1 MIIKHLEVE
10 GVCPLDER
18 RLDLLPGGI
27 NVLLGPNES
36 GKSTLA
42 EAVIA
47 VIFGINRKIQLQP
60 MPGAADRF
68 RGALELELEGIQY
81 RIERHFGSDATRIL
95 RRSSGGEELLFEG
108 DANPRG
114 RTEEPELYRE
124 ILSDRL
130 GLPSASVIKNSAF
143 VGQLDISVD
152 LDEELRK
159 QISGA
164 GQGDYKQAAE
174 RLQTQYYQLTAEGL
188 PGDQDRRKDREMEAL
203 EAELEALGQELDQ
216 AREISRSVNTRQE
229 ARAGFQEALNGS
241 RTKRDRARREWQ
253 ALDDFHTLVEQAE
266 SLYQQK
272 RIQQKNQE
280 QVSKLRKQID
290 SLENEL
296 EKERYQI
303 LRDLTAEERSQL
315 TKYVQSDA
323 EEAWQELQRLMEDR
337 TALLEE
343 LEDPRYQAFSGA
355 DEHTGE
361 SLKGLLKARQAL
373 SGVREQLEALAP
385 AQKTAPARLA
395 WLIPILLT
403 LLGFPA
409 GYLLGRQILPGLA
422 ISPDL
427 DTGSLIAGAVLAAAG
442 LIIGL
447 ILLLLIRLNTR
458 SPERRQIELESRRE
472 DLEGE
477 IGRLRKSLKKV
488 YQPEKEEV
496 PLEVLI
502 DRWEQWAALQQEVE
516 PLEERI
522 SLLQEREIFRIRE
535 NPRLGEII
543 EEVGSQVLGERL
555 ASYQDLHGKQA
566 NLQETLETL
575 TGAEEISSGDA
586 AQLDRKLQEAIL
598 KIDALEEDYPS
609 FKLLK
614 EEEAQRLEKL
624 AESKETSQRLEEEVE
639 NLQAQLHQS
648 EKELAVKRAAETR
661 DPVVIREEMEEKQQ
675 LLERLHRRSA
685 ALQTAYVVL
694 GEAIREYEADHLTRL
709 SEQTSALFQAFTD
722 DRYLGVEISGEDP
735 IRVQPAGGE
744 PFGAELLSAGAVDQ
758 LYLALR
764 IAVTDLLSSQVRL
777 PFLFDDSFVNFDQR
791 RLAAAREIL
800 EEIAQRRQVILLS
813 HDPRYRSWGERV
825 IELAAPG

>member
-18 RLDLLPGGI
+18 SLDLLPGGI

-47 VIFGINRKIQLQP
+47 VIFGINREIQLQP

-68 RGALELELEGIQY
+68 RGVLELELEGIQY
-81 RIERHFGSDATRIL
+81 RIERHFDSDATRIL
-95 RRSSGGEELLFEG
+95 RRSNGGEELLFEG

-114 RTEEPELYRE
+114 RTEEPALYRK

-174 RLQTQYYQLTAEGL
+174 RLQKQYYQLTAEGL
-188 PGDQDRRKDREMEAL
+188 PGEQARRKDREMETL
-203 EAELEALGQELDQ
+203 EAELEALEQELDQ
-216 AREISRSVNTRQE
+216 AREISRSVNQRQE
-229 ARAGFQEALNGS
+229 ARVEFQEALDGS

-253 ALDDFHTLVEQAE
+253 ALDDFHNLVEQAE

-280 QVSKLRKQID
+280 QVSNLRKQID
-290 SLENEL
+290 SLEKEL
-296 EKERYQI
+296 EKERYRI
-303 LRDLTAEERSQL
+303 LRDLDAEERSQL

-323 EEAWQELQRLMEDR
+323 EEAWQELQGLKEER

-343 LEDPRYQAFSGA
+343 LEDPRYQAFSAA

-385 AQKTAPARLA
+385 AQKAVPARLA
-395 WLIPILLT
+395 WLVPILLS

-422 ISPDL
+422 ISLDL
-427 DTGSLIAGAVLAAAG
+427 NTGSLIAGGVLAAAG

-447 ILLLLIRLNTR
+447 ILLLLIRLNTH

-477 IGRLRKSLKKV
+477 VGRLRKSLESV
-488 YQPEKEEV
+488 YQPEKEV

-522 SLLQEREIFRIRE
+522 SLLQKREIFRIRE